1 MGAFSELLEP
11 GAFSLRPMTF
21 RSRERTRG
29 LPTTEEWVC
38 PAPAA
43 GGGTASPAALLA
55 DTDMPVPAR
64 GVARTHVLLTNPAS
78 PLHRGAAGELHRQL
92 TQTLFELERGE

>member
-1 MGAFSELLEP
+1 MPVHRPAVQAERARLE
-11 GAFSLRPMTF
+11 R
-21 RSRERTRG
+21 
-29 LPTTEEWVC
+29 V
-38 PAPAA
+38 
-43 GGGTASPAALLA
+43 AALLA

-78 PLHRGAAGELHRQL
+78 PLYRGAAGELHRQL